1 MGQIPPAQAVPQ
13 YPPNFFMPHPSGMN
27 FGAMNRGPVPS
38 SFVPMQ
44 VTRQCVQHHPK
55 TQPAPMQPKHQ
66 PQQAQNVPDQL
77 ASHHPAD
84 KPLNPVVSENPVPGQ
99 LLTAKP
105 PGSRLAIRFNGP

>member
-1 MGQIPPAQAVPQ
+1 
-13 YPPNFFMPHPSGMN
+13 
-27 FGAMNRGPVPS
+27 MNRGPVPS

-55 TQPAPMQPKHQ
+55 TQPAPMQPKQQPQQPPQQPQHQ
-66 PQQAQNVPDQL
+66 QQQAQNVPDQL